1 MDKLK
6 YSINS
11 IKWDIELEKRLKSDK
26 HLEKYGFKVYSQSDE
41 DGIIEEIFNRI
52 GTTNKKFI
60 EFGVENGLE
69 SNSHYLLL
77 KGWNG
82 LWIEGS
88 IEKYEEI
95 NKALWRRFEKG
106 ELANTE
112 VTSQRFIQFFELFNK
127 SVDGRKTDIRFRSYL
142 AEGNQLFEGIAG
154 IEGEIDFLSVDIDGN
169 DIYVWENIKVVNPRV
184 VCIEYNGKIAPSSDW
199 VQPYNPNYIW
209 DGTDFVGSS
218 LNYINKIAKE
228 KGYILV
234 GTNVSGVNAFF
245 IRNDLYGEK
254 FYKSENLED
263 FYNPSRYD
271 LSSRKIGHPSF
282 SYIGDRNTEKL
293 WYSNIRDIQ
302 YLTGFSH
309 LETMEDGK
317 KFCWTN
323 SLESEILLYNDNF
336 ENYELEVLNYFE
348 GMRIVLPDISKKEI
362 LLNLGLNKINIFMS
376 NYNNGWLKL
385 RILTDKLWIPK
396 DSLDT
401 RKLGVGIISKEINL
415 SKK

>member
-95 NKALWRRFEKG
+95 KIKFKSAIVNKKLTVTNAFINKENIN
-106 ELANTE
+106 ELI
-112 VTSQRFIQFFELFNK
+112 S
-127 SVDGRKTDIRFRSYL
+127 SS
-142 AEGNQLFEGIAG
+142 G

>member
-95 NKALWRRFEKG
+95 KIKFKSAIVNKKLTVTNAFINKENIN
-106 ELANTE
+106 ELI
-112 VTSQRFIQFFELFNK
+112 S
-127 SVDGRKTDIRFRSYL
+127 SS
-142 AEGNQLFEGIAG
+142 G

-169 DIYVWENIKVVNPRV
+169 DIYVWKNIKVVNPRV

-199 VQPYNPNYIW
+199 VQPYNPNHIW